1 VAPRTF
7 LRRRPALVIGLLIA
21 SLPLAVLAQEQLIY
35 RSVDKNGR
43 VTFSDSPPPQA
54 RFVETISV
62 PTGPMF
68 TNVPEARQE
77 QRDAARQQLQGDA
90 NARAT
95 GLIDATAQIRA
106 AYANLQ
112 AAKAAQ
118 VAGKEP
124 LPGERVG
131 TASGFSRLREEYW
144 DRQRKLQTAVDD
156 AQAEVEAAIR
166 RRNQFR

>member
-1 VAPRTF
+1 MTRRNTA
-7 LRRRPALVIGLLIA
+7 RRRPVLLAGLLIA

-43 VTFSDSPPPQA
+43 VTFSDSPPAQA
-54 RFVETISV
+54 RLVETISV
-62 PTGPMF
+62 PTGPISSG
-68 TNVPEARQE
+68 VPEARQE
-77 QRDAARQQLQGDA
+77 QLDAARQQLLGDA

-95 GLIDATAQIRA
+95 GLIDATEQIRA
-106 AYANLQ
+106 AYAKLQ
-112 AAKAAQ
+112 AAQAAQ

-124 LPGERVG
+124 LPGERIG
-131 TASGFSRLREEYW
+131 TASGFSRFREEYW

-156 AQAEVEAAIR
+156 AQAEVEAAIQ